1 MKPPAGGREDATCA
15 ASAQAMHKL
24 HRALKMCAALLATA
38 SASSPGGFPNQL
50 GRVPPRGWRSWIAY
64 VHDADQQKM
73 EAAMES
79 IHRPRQFEGK
89 IASLQDL
96 GYIDVGLDGGWARC
110 DGVNNTYHDT
120 KGMPLVNRSKF
131 PSFLSM
137 TRRAHSMG
145 LTSSWYLNCDQCK
158 EAFTTESA
166 TTEAWYTN
174 DASQAASFEFDGI
187 KFDTQPG
194 GPNWN
199 ITKWAIAVNAT
210 GRPMVL
216 EDCLDK
222 HPDGTIL
229 KKSNHS
235 SIDILHDPVQVRW
248 PSTAHVHDRHVST
261 IAT

>member
-1 MKPPAGGREDATCA
+1 
-15 ASAQAMHKL
+15 
-24 HRALKMCAALLATA
+24 
-38 SASSPGGFPNQL
+38 
-50 GRVPPRGWRSWIAY
+50 
-64 VHDADQQKM
+64 M